1 MIDPEL
7 EAAMHERARSEREA
21 DVETFAR
28 LTTDDFVLVNTRGQ
42 LLDKSARIAQVR
54 EGRQPRFEA
63 ISAAERVRMYGADTA
78 LRTRVAT
85 RPDGTQV
92 RMMTVWVKQDG
103 QWKVA
108 STQVTRI
115 SD

>member
-21 DVETFAR
+21 DVDAFAR
-28 LTTDDFVLVNTRGQ
+28 LTTDDFVLVNARGQ
-42 LLDKSARIAQVR
+42 MLDKKARVAEVR
-54 EGRQPRFEA
+54 DGRQPRFEA
-63 ISAAERVRMYGADTA
+63 VSAAERVRMYGPDTA
-78 LRTRVAT
+78 IRTRLAT

-92 RMMTVWVKQDG
+92 RFMTVWVKQDG

>member
-28 LTTDDFVLVNTRGQ
+28 LTTDDFVLVNARGEV
-42 LLDKSARIAQVR
+42 LDKTARIAELR
-54 EGRQPRFEA
+54 DGRQPRFEVVA
-63 ISAAERVRMYGADTA
+63 AAERVRMYGPDTA
-78 LRTRVAT
+78 IRTRLAKT
-85 RPDGTQV
+85 PDGTRV
-92 RMMTVWVKQDG
+92 RFMTVWVKHEG

-115 SD
+115 AD